1 VTPVKTATV
10 DDDVA
15 PAGWSTAEVA
25 GATAKQIR
33 GSSVLLVGRV
43 LAMVLSGATQVLI
56 VRYLTKSD
64 FGAFAYAI
72 AVAALCHRLLSI
84 GHGQVIVR
92 FLSLYEENRD
102 YDKLF
107 GALAMVA
114 GLIVSAGVMLLIGA
128 ALLRHRLTGWLI
140 DDPRV
145 MTLVLIVLL
154 LGVTD
159 ALDDLLEGALAV
171 LSRPRSIFFRKYL
184 LNPGVLLL
192 ITVAVMVTGS
202 DVNVLAVGFL
212 VTGVAGVGVYAAL
225 LARTLRSLGISQHF
239 KASTMRMPF
248 REVFGF
254 GLPLVTTE
262 FLTISTYSVSV
273 MILGAFG
280 GTKDVAGFRAVLPV
294 AQLNQLV
301 IYTFTMLFVPLASRL
316 YARGDLPAM
325 RTAYWQTAV
334 WLAILSF
341 PVFALT
347 APLAHAVAIGLF
359 GARYASS
366 AAPLAVLS
374 VGFYC
379 TAALGFNTATLIAC
393 GRRRRLLA
401 VNIVCTV
408 VNVVLNFALIPHWG
422 ALGLAIASCAT
433 VVLLN
438 VLNQLGLRAAAGIR
452 FFEWHYARV
461 YAWVGLATVGLWAVE
476 RALHPG
482 LLVALVLAAGAS
494 LAVLVVNRGTLQ
506 SNEVFPE
513 LARVPLI
520 GRLLG

>member
-1 VTPVKTATV
+1 MTAAKV
-10 DDDVA
+10 VVA
-15 PAGWSTAEVA
+15 DPLPPADWSAAEVA
-25 GATAKQIR
+25 GATARQIR

-43 LAMVLSGATQVLI
+43 LAMILSGATQVLI

-107 GALAMVA
+107 GAMVMVA
-114 GLIVSAGVMLLIGA
+114 GLIVSGGAVLLVGAGLA
-128 ALLRHRLTGWLI
+128 RHRLTGWLI

-145 MTLVLIVLL
+145 MTLVLIVLF

-171 LSRPRSIFFRKYL
+171 FSRPRTILVRKYL
-184 LNPGVLLL
+184 LNPGVLLVV
-192 ITVAVMVTGS
+192 TVAVMATGAG
-202 DVNVLAVGFL
+202 VKVLAVGFL
-212 VTGVAGVGVYAAL
+212 VTGVVGVGVYAAL
-225 LARTLRSLGISQHF
+225 LAGTFRSLAISEHF
-239 KASTMRMPF
+239 KLSTMRMPF
-248 REVFGF
+248 REIFGF

-262 FLTISTYSVSV
+262 LVTISTSSVSV

-280 GTKDVAGFRAVLPV
+280 GTRDVAGFRAVLPV

-316 YARGDLPAM
+316 YARRDLAAM

-347 APLAHAVAIGLF
+347 GPLAHAVALGLF
-359 GARYASS
+359 GTRYSSS
-366 AAPLAVLS
+366 AAPLAILS
-374 VGFYC
+374 LGFYC
-379 TAALGFNTATLIAC
+379 NAALGFNTATLIAC
-393 GRRRRLLA
+393 GRRRRLMT

-408 VNVVLNFALIPHWG
+408 VNVVLNFALIPRWG
-422 ALGLAIASCAT
+422 ALGLAIANCVT
-433 VVLLN
+433 VVLQN

-461 YAWVGLATVGLWAVE
+461 YAWVAVATVALWAVE
-476 RALHPG
+476 RALTPG
-482 LLVALVLAAGAS
+482 LLVALALAAGAS
-494 LAVLVVNRGTLQ
+494 AAVLVVNRGVLQ

-513 LARVPLI
+513 LGRVPLI
-520 GRLLG
+520 GRLFA